1 MDRDRDDDRY
11 DDPRRPVERGRRR
24 DLLGSDRYDPPAG
37 KFDPAEFDMPPDPP
51 PSAAGRARGAADAA
65 QAHSFFSHLDTNI
78 QRILAGFGTLRDLV
92 SDVRASLADAAA
104 RDAQR
109 AEAEE
114 ARDKA
119 IAARLIDPDALAAH
133 SKAGARQ
140 GAAEAFLAAAAE
152 LKRQAEADTAARA
165 ALNDR
170 FAADAADRRAH
181 ETRRRQWDRWWNG
194 ALAGFALLVPIAG
207 GYGYYLG
214 NGAGEASGYA
224 RARDEVAAASWANT
238 TNGKLARRIDQ
249 ASEQTIPAIAACPKD
264 HGWKREKRDGAYW
277 CFGANADA
285 KSYSGWRLP

>member
-11 DDPRRPVERGRRR
+11 DDPRRPVERGRGR
-24 DLLGSDRYDPPAG
+24 DLLGSDRHDPPAG

-140 GAAEAFLAAAAE
+140 GAAEAFLAAASE

-181 ETRRRQWDRWWNG
+181 ETHRRQWDRWWNG
-194 ALAGFALLVPIAG
+194 ALAGFALLVPLSL

-214 NGAGEASGYA
+214 NGAGEAEGYA
-224 RARDEVAAASWANT
+224 RARDETAAASWANT
-238 TNGKLARRIDQ
+238 ANGKLARRIDQ

-277 CFGANADA
+277 CFGANPDA
-285 KSYSGWRLP
+285 KSYSGWLLP